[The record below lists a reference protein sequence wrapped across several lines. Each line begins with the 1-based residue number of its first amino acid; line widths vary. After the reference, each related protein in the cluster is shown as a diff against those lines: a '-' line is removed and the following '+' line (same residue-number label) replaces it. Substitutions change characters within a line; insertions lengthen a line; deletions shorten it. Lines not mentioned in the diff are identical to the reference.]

1 MANICF
7 ATAKTNHQL
16 VCLFWWVVSG
26 PAGLAAL
33 ARRKQ
38 PTFSSW
44 GGEEVERK
52 TKNVLINT
60 ISPIY
65 LLFILPCRTKR
76 RKWKTLGRDAGN
88 QGLGLPCKPV
98 SPLRLPLRPLLFANA
113 EENRTK
119 QKKMKTLGHDA
130 GNQGLG
136 LPCKPASPL
145 RLSLRPLLFDNI
157 QQTGETELLVN
168 SSANAEQNRR
178 KWKTLV
184 AIERKIFREHANK
197 GSLSIMFKEKCDR
210 AFLRLTRRAGLVPAA

>member
-1 MANICF
+1 MGCLRAGRARC
-7 ATAKTNHQL
+7 ARPEKTTN
-16 VCLFWWVVSG
+16 LF
-26 PAGLAAL
+26 LL
-33 ARRKQ
+33 
-38 PTFSSW
+38 

-76 RKWKTLGRDAGN
+76 RKWKTLGR
-88 QGLGLPCKPV
+88 
-98 SPLRLPLRPLLFANA
+98 
-113 EENRTK
+113 
-119 QKKMKTLGHDA
+119 DA